1 MLCDFA
7 SHTTDGGITLRVH
20 TPLVRTTRKDKSCF
34 QVGLGWRYDGTRKHG
49 ATDGTPR
56 QRARTVERV
65 PSAAK
70 DFAVFAFAS
79 LYLAYGVDH
88 GQTPKARRVS
98 WVNGSVFDRTL

>member
-34 QVGLGWRYDGTRKHG
+34 QVGLGWRYDGMRKQG

-56 QRARTVERV
+56 ERARTVERV

-70 DFAVFAFAS
+70 DCRFRVCQPI
-79 LYLAYGVDH
+79 LGI
-88 GQTPKARRVS
+88 RRRPRANAES
-98 WVNGSVFDRTL
+98 